1 MLSLTSTE
9 ISMLIG
15 GFWWPFC
22 RIMGAFMIMPLLG
35 NAYVPVMVRIFL
47 ALSIAALLA
56 PMLPPVPP
64 VDAISLAS
72 LFLAIEQL
80 LIGFMLALFLTL
92 LIHVMTMLGN
102 IMSMQMGLAMAVM
115 NDPANGD
122 SSPIISEWFQ
132 IFGTLIFLALN
143 GHLVAINIIVDSFRL
158 WPIGHGI
165 FELPLMGLVSRLAWL
180 FAASLMLA
188 IPAVLAMLMVNI
200 TFGVLSR
207 SAPSLNIF
215 SLGFP
220 MTMLMG
226 LLCVFLSLSGIPSRH
241 SDLCLDA
248 LTAMYQFIGGI
259 T

>member
-9 ISMLIG
+9 LSMLIG
-15 GFWWPFC
+15 SLWWPFC

-35 NAYVPVMVRIFL
+35 NSYVPATVRIFL
-47 ALSIAALLA
+47 ALSIAALIA

-64 VDAISLAS
+64 VDALSLGS
-72 LFLAIEQL
+72 LFLAVEQL
-80 LIGFMLALFLTL
+80 IIGFMLALFLTI
-92 LIHVMTMLGN
+92 LIHVMTMLGT

-122 SSPIISEWFQ
+122 TNPILSEWLQ
-132 IFGTLIFLALN
+132 IFGTLIFLALD
-143 GHLVAINIIVDSFRL
+143 GHLVGLNIIVDSFRL
-158 WPIGHGI
+158 WPIGNGI
-165 FELPLMGLVSRLAWL
+165 FDLPLMGLISRMGWL

-207 SAPSLNIF
+207 AAPSLNIF

-220 MTMLMG
+220 MTLLMG
-226 LLCVFLSLSGIPSRH
+226 LICVFLSLSGIPTRY

-259 T
+259 S

>member
-132 IFGTLIFLALN
+132 IFGTLIFL
-143 GHLVAINIIVDSFRL
+143 
-158 WPIGHGI
+158 
-165 FELPLMGLVSRLAWL
+165 
-180 FAASLMLA
+180 
-188 IPAVLAMLMVNI
+188 
-200 TFGVLSR
+200 
-207 SAPSLNIF
+207 
-215 SLGFP
+215 
-220 MTMLMG
+220 
-226 LLCVFLSLSGIPSRH
+226 H
-241 SDLCLDA
+241 SMA
-248 LTAMYQFIGGI
+248 T
-259 T
+259 